1 MMGITSILSARY
13 TQVAVYWG
21 SPVDDGMGGY
31 TFSSPIEIPYRWE
44 EMSQLV
50 ADNKGDAITSRA
62 CIYVTQDLDEEGMLY
77 LGSLDDLNS
86 DTELDPKS
94 VDGAYFIKRFEKSPA
109 LGSTTEFLRKAYLT
123 PSLSFG
129 GF

>member
-1 MMGITSILSARY
+1 MGLLSVLQKEY
-13 TQVAVYWG
+13 KQVCVYWP
-21 SPVDDGMGGY
+21 SPIPDGMGGY
-31 TFSSPIEIPYRWE
+31 SFGSPYELLCRWE
-44 EMSQLV
+44 ELSQLV

-62 CIYVTQDLDEEGMLY
+62 CVYVKEDLDESGMLY
-77 LGSLDDLNS
+77 LGTLDDLNS

-94 VDGAYFIKRFEKSPA
+94 VDGAYFIKRFEKSPV

>member
-1 MMGITSILSARY
+1 
-13 TQVAVYWG
+13 
-21 SPVDDGMGGY
+21 
-31 TFSSPIEIPYRWE
+31 
-44 EMSQLV
+44 MSQLV

-62 CIYVTQDLDEEGMLY
+62 CVYVKEDLDEEGMLY
-77 LGSLDDLNS
+77 LGTLDDLNS

-94 VDGAYFIKRFEKSPA
+94 VDGAYFIKRFEKSPV